1 MRLTESCPNMAALR
15 LMSRAVTRTAL
26 SAAPRLAAPATG
38 FALCAARRVA
48 MPSSAFP
55 MGVRHF
61 SDVSPMV
68 ISQADTIKALLAVAE
83 KEILHRGEEHSWAH
97 LEPEA
102 LDDMVEKVGRCRDYC
117 NSLSD
122 EESAA
127 AEAHNQVV
135 SQTDFIEGM
144 LSTAIKCDQMSERVH
159 HLRME
164 IEDFG
169 TEGDGDNHP
178 GAFQK
183 QWKEEVDS
191 IFNEYSDMLD
201 ECDPAYVQRLE
212 NELGYQLLLLKRVIH
227 IPKFRYLYPRVHPSG
242 FSATA
247 D

>member
-1 MRLTESCPNMAALR
+1 MAALR
-15 LMSRAVTRTAL
+15 LLSRAVTRTAL
-26 SAAPRLAAPATG
+26 SAPPRLSAPATG

-48 MPSSAFP
+48 MPSPAFS

-68 ISQADTIKALLAVAE
+68 LSQADSILALLAVAE
-83 KEILHRGEEHSWAH
+83 KEILHSGEEHSWAH

-102 LDDMVEKVGRCRDYC
+102 LDEMVEKVGRCRDYC

-122 EESAA
+122 DETAA
-127 AEAHNQVV
+127 AEAHNAVV
-135 SQTDFIEGM
+135 SRTDFVEGM
-144 LSTAIKCDQMSERVH
+144 LATAIKCDQLSEQVH

-164 IEDFG
+164 IEDLG

-178 GAFQK
+178 GAFK
-183 QWKEEVDS
+183 KSWNDEVTH
-191 IFNEYSDMLD
+191 IFDTYADMLD

-227 IPKFRYLYPRVHPSG
+227 IPNFRYHFPRVHPSG